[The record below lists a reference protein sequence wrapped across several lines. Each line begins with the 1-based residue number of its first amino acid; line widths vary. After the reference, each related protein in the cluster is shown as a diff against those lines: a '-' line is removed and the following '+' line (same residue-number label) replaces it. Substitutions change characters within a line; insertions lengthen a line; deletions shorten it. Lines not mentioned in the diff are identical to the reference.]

1 MYYSKYTRKRS
12 SRRAIAEMN
21 VVPYIDVML
30 VLLVIFMI
38 ATPLLTPGV
47 KVQLPQAQAQALEDH
62 NNKPLIISVDEQG
75 RYYLNA
81 NVNPEQA
88 LNAHDLV
95 VKVAARLQIEKSQGQ
110 KSVVMVKGDTH
121 ASYGQVVGAMVLLQR
136 AGVAQV
142 GLITQNPPD
151 QGAA

>member
-1 MYYSKYTRKRS
+1 MYQAKYGRKRP
-12 SRRAIAEMN
+12 RRAISEMN

-47 KVQLPQAQAQALEDH
+47 KVQLPQAKAQALEDH
-62 NNKPLIISVDEQG
+62 NNKPLIISVDQQG
-75 RYYLNA
+75 RYYFNA
-81 NVNPEQA
+81 NNKPEQA
-88 LNAHDLV
+88 LSAHDLV
-95 VKVAARLQIEKSQGQ
+95 VKVAARLQIAKSQGE
-110 KSVVMVKGDTH
+110 KPVVMVKGDTQ

-151 QGAA
+151 EG

>member
-1 MYYSKYTRKRS
+1 MYQSKYSRRRN
-12 SRRAIAEMN
+12 RRAISEMN

-47 KVQLPQAQAQALEDH
+47 KVQLPQAKAQALEDRS
-62 NNKPLIISVDEQG
+62 NKPLIISVDEEG
-75 RYYLNA
+75 RYYFNA
-81 NVNPEQA
+81 NNNPAQA
-88 LNAHDLV
+88 LSAHDLV
-95 VKVAARLQIEKSQGQ
+95 VKVAARLQIAEGQGEKPA
-110 KSVVMVKGDTH
+110 VMVKGDAK

-151 QGAA
+151 EGAA

>member
-1 MYYSKYTRKRS
+1 MYYSKYTRKRG

-62 NNKPLIISVDEQG
+62 NNKPLIISVDKEG
-75 RYYLNA
+75 HYYLNT
-81 NVNPEQA
+81 NVNPQQA

-95 VKVAARLQIEKSQGQ
+95 VKVAARLQIEKSLGE
-110 KSVVMVKGDTH
+110 KSVVMVKGDTQ

-142 GLITQNPPD
+142 GLITQNPPS
-151 QGAA
+151 QGVA

>member
-1 MYYSKYTRKRS
+1 MYHSKYTRKRNP
-12 SRRAIAEMN
+12 RRAIAEMN

-47 KVQLPQAQAQALEDH
+47 KVQLPQAKAEALADH
-62 NNKPLIISVDEQG
+62 SNKPLIISVDEQG
-75 RYYLNA
+75 LYYLNTNA
-81 NVNPEQA
+81 NPQQS
-88 LNAHDLV
+88 LSAHDLV
-95 VKVAARLQIEKSQGQ
+95 VKVAARLQIEKSQGE

-142 GLITQNPPD
+142 GLITQSPPN
-151 QGAA
+151 GGTA